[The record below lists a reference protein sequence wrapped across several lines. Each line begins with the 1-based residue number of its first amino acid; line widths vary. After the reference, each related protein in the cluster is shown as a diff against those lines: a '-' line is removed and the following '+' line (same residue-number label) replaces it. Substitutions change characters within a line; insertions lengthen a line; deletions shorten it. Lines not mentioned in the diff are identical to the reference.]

1 MNIDKIEEITKFNL
15 FYFLRRKVKVKKKII
30 FITLIIGIII
40 LLAIFLQNAYK
51 KRNMG
56 NNIISKT
63 TEEMVETILNMKSYE
78 AKLSVKIIRNK
89 NEHTYVLEQK
99 KLEDKKYRQE
109 VLEPSNIQG
118 TIINYE
124 DNKLSIENT
133 KLNLNKIYE
142 NYPYLTQNELLLD
155 AFIQD
160 YKTGKNSS
168 MQEINGEIILNTEV
182 ENANK
187 YRKYKSLTIDTKT
200 GKPTKLEIKDV
211 TQNILVYILYNEIK
225 IDSLR

>member
-1 MNIDKIEEITKFNL
+1 M
-15 FYFLRRKVKVKKKII
+15 KKKII

-78 AKLSVKIIRNK
+78 AKLSVKIISNK

-124 DNKLSIENT
+124 ENKLSIENT

-160 YKTGKNSS
+160 YKTGKNAS
-168 MQEINGEIILNTEV
+168 MQEINEEIILNTEV

-187 YRKYKSLTIDTKT
+187 YRKYKSLTIDKKT

>member
-1 MNIDKIEEITKFNL
+1 M
-15 FYFLRRKVKVKKKII
+15 
-30 FITLIIGIII
+30 
-40 LLAIFLQNAYK
+40 
-51 KRNMG
+51 
-56 NNIISKT
+56 
-63 TEEMVETILNMKSYE
+63 
-78 AKLSVKIIRNK
+78 
-89 NEHTYVLEQK
+89 
-99 KLEDKKYRQE
+99 
-109 VLEPSNIQG
+109 LEPSNIQG

-124 DNKLSIENT
+124 ENKLSIENT

-160 YKTGKNSS
+160 YKTGKNAS
-168 MQEINGEIILNTEV
+168 MQEINEEIILNTEV

-187 YRKYKSLTIDTKT
+187 YRKYKSLTIDKKT